1 MSNLTKINFDHFKQ
15 FNGMEVEFE
24 AEKSIENNY
33 RITAIVRINGR
44 LFLEYD
50 CISHY
55 SYFEELIYKVGGI
68 RVDVCETTLKK
79 WVSSIAN
86 AADWDLSYPLERR

>member
-1 MSNLTKINFDHFKQ
+1 MSNLKHINFDYFKE
-15 FNGMEVEFE
+15 FDGMTVEFE
-24 AEKSIENNY
+24 AAKSIDDNY
-33 RITAIVRINGR
+33 RITAIVRLNGR

-55 SYFEELIYKVGGI
+55 SYFDELIYKVGGV

-86 AADWDLSYPLERR
+86 SAEWELSYPNK